1 MITWI
6 DLPVTGRFAY
16 TSEHPLQEMS
26 SDVQLGTSSSTAYKA
41 GQRRAENAQAHS
53 GYRDRKLTHRIEN
66 LAKESPRQQAVAQSR
81 QDFEEH
87 EGMSTASYL
96 REELE
101 HTQHRISDQ
110 KAAARFGVPITQG
123 IEQVPVTDLP
133 DRLRTMF
140 PYPIFNAMQSKCFE
154 SVYKTDN
161 NFVLSSPTGSGK
173 TVVLELAICRAITMN
188 STSQYKIVYQAP
200 IKALCSE
207 RHRDWQRKFGPLG
220 LHCVE
225 LTGDSDAADLRSVQS
240 ANIIITTP
248 EKWDSVT
255 RKWKDHEKLMRLVN
269 LFLID
274 EVHLLKEDRGATL
287 EAVVA
292 RMKSIGTDVRFVAL
306 SATVPNLQDVTTW
319 LGKNSAEPYEPALSE
334 AFGEEFRPVRLR
346 KHVCGYQTNAN
357 DFAFEK
363 HLDTKLPDVIRTYSQ
378 GKPIIVFCF
387 TRNSTVATAKLLAYW
402 WVTRHPQDRAWKSPT
417 RALSFQNKE
426 LRECAASGVAFHH
439 AGIDTGDRAR
449 IEKAYLEGDL
459 SVICCTSTLAVGVNL
474 PCHLVIIKNTVGF
487 TQNGV
492 VEYSD
497 LEIMQ
502 MLGRAGRP
510 QFDDNAV
517 AVIMTRQAKVRKYEL
532 MMTGQEVIESTLHL
546 GLIDHLNAEIGLG
559 TIRDLVSARKWFTST
574 FLWVRIKLNPTYYK
588 LEGSRSGQSIDEQL
602 HDICFRDVTLLHQN
616 NLIVGEETFRCTDY
630 GHAMAQY
637 YVHFD
642 SMQVFMGLAQKPTI
656 SEIVSVPFWDFNYPS
671 LTLLALC
678 NCTSFRVQGYSIQ
691 EWGEGLVQNDQQV
704 SIYSFSDSSKP

>member
-1 MITWI
+1 
-6 DLPVTGRFAY
+6 
-16 TSEHPLQEMS
+16 MS
-26 SDVQLGTSSSTAYKA
+26 SDIQLGASSSPAYKA
-41 GQRRAENAQAHS
+41 GQRRIENARVRSLHDNEEHIHGNENVGDDQA
-53 GYRDRKLTHRIEN
+53 
-66 LAKESPRQQAVAQSR
+66 RQQISERSRQVSKENEEASTTRFSQEGTADSQHQVTRPKAVARS
-81 QDFEEH
+81 
-87 EGMSTASYL
+87 GL
-96 REELE
+96 
-101 HTQHRISDQ
+101 
-110 KAAARFGVPITQG
+110 PITQG
-123 IEQVPVTDLP
+123 IQQVPVSDLP
-133 DRLRTMF
+133 DRLRTIF
-140 PYPIFNAMQSKCFE
+140 PYPIFNAVQSKCFDN
-154 SVYKTDN
+154 VYKTDN

-173 TVVLELAICRAITMN
+173 TVILELAICRAITKN
-188 STSQYKIVYQAP
+188 STNQYKIVYQAP

-207 RHRDWQRKFGPLG
+207 RQRDWQKKFGPLG

-255 RKWKDHEKLMRLVN
+255 RKWKDHERLMRLVN

-274 EVHLLKEDRGATL
+274 EVHLLKEDRGAIL

-306 SATVPNLQDVTTW
+306 SATVPNLQDIATW
-319 LGKNSAEPYEPALSE
+319 LGRNSCEPYEPALSE

-363 HLDTKLPDVIRTYSQ
+363 HLDTKLSDVVRTYSQ

-387 TRNSTVATAKLLAYW
+387 TRNSTVATAKLLANW
-402 WVTRHPQDRAWKSPT
+402 WVTRHPQDRAWKPPT
-417 RALSFQNKE
+417 GALSFQNKE
-426 LRECAASGVAFHH
+426 LRDCAASGVAFHH
-439 AGIDTGDRAR
+439 AGIEGSDRIK
-449 IEKAYLEGDL
+449 IEKAYLEGEL

-510 QFDDNAV
+510 QFDDSAV
-517 AVIMTRQAKVRKYEL
+517 AVIMTRQNKVRKYEL

-559 TIRDLVSARKWFTST
+559 TIRDLASARKWFTST
-574 FLWVRIKLNPTYYK
+574 FLYVRIKLNPAYYK
-588 LEGSRSGQSIDEQL
+588 LEGSRIGQSIDEQL
-602 HDICFRDVTLLHQN
+602 HDICFRDVRLLHQH
-616 NLIVGEETFRCTDY
+616 NLVAGEDTFRCTDY

-642 SMQVFMGLAQKPTI
+642 SMQVFMGLAPKPTI
-656 SEIVSVPFWDFNYPS
+656 SEIV
-671 LTLLALC
+671 
-678 NCTSFRVQGYSIQ
+678 G
-691 EWGEGLVQNDQQV
+691 
-704 SIYSFSDSSKP
+704 DSSWNGDTRL